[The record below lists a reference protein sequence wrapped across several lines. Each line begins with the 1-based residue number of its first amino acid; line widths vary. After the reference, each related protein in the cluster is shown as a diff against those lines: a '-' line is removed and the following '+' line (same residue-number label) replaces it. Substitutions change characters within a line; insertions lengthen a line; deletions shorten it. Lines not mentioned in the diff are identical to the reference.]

1 MVAKSA
7 SRAVLSAVALF
18 GLLKLACQDLGI
30 AIVSAFGRFIFKE
43 EDRIH
48 KFLELFILHCP
59 KAQASVYKL
68 RAMKL

>member
-7 SRAVLSAVALF
+7 LRAVLSVLAIF
-18 GLLKLACQDLGI
+18 GLLKLASEDLGI
-30 AIVSAFGRFIFKE
+30 ANVSALGRLIFKE

-59 KAQASVYKL
+59 
-68 RAMKL
+68 